1 MIIVGTHMDLYNK
14 LYKKK
19 KKKGNFL
26 FPNFVKTKI
35 NKCVTIIIDSV
46 VAQNPL
52 VEMLEGIKRRY
63 RRRFPDVVDVMAVSC
78 KSKKGVRELQQRIV
92 EAAEK
97 KRYVGQEVPP
107 TWVILSR
114 HIIHM
119 QTKQPPLMV
128 PLCPGPPPT

>member
-1 MIIVGTHMDLYNK
+1 
-14 LYKKK
+14 
-19 KKKGNFL
+19 
-26 FPNFVKTKI
+26 
-35 NKCVTIIIDSV
+35 

-128 PLCPGPPPT
+128 PSLPSAPQNQKSLTNHFSIKRHIQNLNSMP